1 MSNDEQKAAARV
13 VLERFARAIIGRDY
27 PAAHACFADW
37 LKRQV
42 SEERLQAAI
51 ERQLGEIS
59 EAAELDRIIYPEDFS
74 LSGNS
79 CTLED
84 VREDRS
90 GLYGIEPV
98 CEVSPEMT
106 EENFRHWMVIQ
117 FLPAEEAEIDVDA
130 WMDFWTAVVEV
141 DGQYLL
147 GYFEIHDPD

>member
-1 MSNDEQKAAARV
+1 MTIDDQEAAARV
-13 VLERFARAIIGRDY
+13 VLERFARAIIARDY
-27 PAAHACFADW
+27 PAAHACFAEW

-42 SEERLQAAI
+42 SEERLLAAI
-51 ERQLGEIS
+51 EKQLGEIS

-90 GLYGIEPV
+90 ELYGIEPV
-98 CEVSPEMT
+98 CAVSPEMT
-106 EENFRHWMVIQ
+106 EANFRRWMVIE
-117 FLPAEEAEIDVDA
+117 FLPAADAEIDVDA

-141 DGQYLL
+141 DGQYRI

>member
-13 VLERFARAIIGRDY
+13 VLEPFARAIIAKDY

-51 ERQLGEIS
+51 EKQLGEIS
-59 EAAELDRIIYPEDFS
+59 EAAKLDRIIYPEDFS
-74 LSGNS
+74 LDGNS
-79 CTLED
+79 CSLANI
-84 VREDRS
+84 REDRS
-90 GLYGIEPV
+90 ELYGIEPI
-98 CEVSPEMT
+98 CEISPEMT
-106 EENFRHWMVIQ
+106 ESNFRRWMVIQ
-117 FLPAEEAEIDVDA
+117 FLPAEDADIDVDA